1 MNDTIENF
9 IHTMHNGDNKK
20 LRSFTFLSQRQGI
33 QLAFMTD
40 SLRTFMHTKNT
51 KYNGDKAKL
60 KILSSL
66 SQRQRIQPNFMTD
79 IIKPSYMP
87 CKMLAKATYTTY
99 FDGY

>member
-1 MNDTIENF
+1 
-9 IHTMHNGDNKK
+9 
-20 LRSFTFLSQRQGI
+20 
-33 QLAFMTD
+33 MTD

-51 KYNGDKAKL
+51 KYNGEKAKL

-99 FDGY
+99 FDDY